1 MKKSTV
7 ATLLSAVVVSLVAAN
22 AMAANPNGP
31 KPKCPFGQLPVLEN
45 GSYHCED
52 AKLKSNSAPSTRST
66 TTGGSRLMKAKISLP
81 DYTIT
86 GAKRKMGTTATFLV
100 KVKNAGTK
108 AAPQGVLFGQHYSK
122 NNQSW
127 GADAIIPPL
136 NPGQSKMVEITV
148 PPTNY
153 ERGDRMVFTADY
165 FKQLVES
172 NENNNKR
179 AMNYN

>member
-31 KPKCPFGQLPVLEN
+31 KPKCPLGQLPVLEN

-52 AKLKSNSAPSTRST
+52 AKIKSNASPSTRST
-66 TTGGSRLMKAKISLP
+66 SVGGSRLIKAKIALP

-86 GAKRKMGTTATFLV
+86 GAKRKLGTTDTFMV

-108 AAPQGVLFGQHYSK
+108 NAPQGVLFGQHFMK

-136 NPGQSKMVEITV
+136 SAGQTKIVEIKV
-148 PPTNY
+148 PSSGY
-153 ERGDRMVFTADY
+153 ERGDRMIFTADY

-172 NENNNKR
+172 NENNNAR
-179 AMNYN
+179 AMSYN